1 MTQLDLAK
9 TGKRRS
15 YLRPSLLALTAFF
28 GASAM
33 TATSAHAEGV
43 DPAQIQAL
51 QEQIKQLQSEIDGLV
66 ANQVKAS
73 KKISSITPAKGSV
86 VVSSPGKGQ
95 LKIGG
100 LTLSLGGYVEADGV
114 YRSKAQQSD
123 LNTALKGVP
132 FNNAVGSRQSE
143 FRETAR
149 ATRLS
154 IGLKGKADAHTTI
167 SAYVEGDFLG
177 TSGTTANTGA
187 TNSFSPR
194 LRQAWAGYE
203 RSDLGLHVFG
213 GQSFSLV
220 TQETLGMSPGKEAAF
235 GWVDSASHAGYVN
248 IRQPGLRVV
257 KDFSNKYFLG
267 VAFENP
273 TVLPVGTAPVIG
285 GTATTTTYA
294 GAQTLGGVAAVSD
307 DVAPDIIVKG
317 AADTSFGHYEAFG
330 IGRFLRAR
338 QNTSALVQGH
348 NTIRTAIGGGV
359 SAFDSIIPKKLDIQG
374 NFIYGSGVARYSASQ
389 LGDVTYSKGGG
400 LVLLPSIVA
409 QVGLTGHVLPTLDVY
424 GIAGLEMIHGGGS
437 NSVYGNGASAS
448 NAGCYAFGGACG
460 AQVKQVSEYTLG
472 SWWSF
477 YKGAAGTFQT
487 GLQASYLRNV
497 SFADAKGTAPHAG
510 EELVFLSLRYS
521 PFK

>member
-9 TGKRRS
+9 TTKRCS
-15 YLRPSLLALTAFF
+15 YVRPSLLALTAFL
-28 GASAM
+28 A
-33 TATSAHAEGV
+33 ATSLTPATAHADGV

-73 KKISSITPAKGSV
+73 KKLSSITPAKGSV

-100 LTLSLGGYVEADGV
+100 VTVSLGGYVEADAI

-123 LNTALKGVP
+123 LNTSLKGVP
-132 FNNAVGSRQSE
+132 FGNAIGSRQSE

-177 TSGTTANTGA
+177 TSGTTANTNA

-203 RSDLGLHVFG
+203 RSDLGLHIYG

-220 TQETLGMSPGKEAAF
+220 TQETVGMSPGKEAAM
-235 GWVDSASHAGYVN
+235 GWIDSATTVGYVN
-248 IRQPGLRVV
+248 IRQPGLRIV

-267 VAFENP
+267 ISFENP
-273 TVLPVGTAPVIG
+273 TLLGVTAAGLAAPANVTFAGT
-285 GTATTTTYA
+285 
-294 GAQTLGGVAAVSD
+294 QTLGGVAAVSD
-307 DVAPDIIVKG
+307 DVAPDVIVKG

-330 IGRFLRAR
+330 ITRFLRSREGSTA
-338 QNTSALVQGH
+338 AIQGH
-348 NTIRTAIGGGV
+348 STIKTALGGGV
-359 SAFDSIIPKKLDIQG
+359 SAFDSIIPKTLDVQG
-374 NFIYGSGVARYSASQ
+374 NFIYGRGVNRYSAAQ
-389 LGDVTYSKGGG
+389 LGDVTFTPAGG
-400 LVLLPSIVA
+400 LVLLPSFVA
-409 QVGLTGHVLPTLDVY
+409 QVGATYHALPTLDLYTVAGVEMIQSGGAKSLFAPGLAGSTATTGCYVY
-424 GIAGLEMIHGGGS
+424 GGT
-437 NSVYGNGASAS
+437 
-448 NAGCYAFGGACG
+448 CG
-460 AQVKQVSEYTLG
+460 VAVKQVDELSAG

-487 GLQASYLRNV
+487 GFQYSYLRNEALRG
-497 SFADAKGTAPHAG
+497 STGLTPHAA
-510 EELVFLSLRYS
+510 ENMVFVSLRYS